1 MLIDES
7 ESKSDNHWRLDF
19 RQGLFNTTSHSSLS
33 RTAAQLA
40 DAFDG
45 AEDLDQPYHSNPLCV
60 STARTACRLPH
71 PTFLPTPL
79 SENERRINGASR
91 FREAWNSRPAE
102 RV

>member
-1 MLIDES
+1 MLINES

-60 STARTACRLPH
+60 SRAWHGANGM
-71 PTFLPTPL
+71 PL
-79 SENERRINGASR
+79 AAADFPADAPWRKRAQNQRRITFSGSL
-91 FREAWNSRPAE
+91 E
-102 RV
+102 